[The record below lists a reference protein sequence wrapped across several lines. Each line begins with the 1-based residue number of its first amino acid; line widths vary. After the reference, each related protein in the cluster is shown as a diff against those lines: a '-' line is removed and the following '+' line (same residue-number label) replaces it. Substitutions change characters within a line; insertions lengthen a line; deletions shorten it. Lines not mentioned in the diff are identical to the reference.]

1 MDCRHGVVNLLCT
14 LAIWQRCGVDT
25 PTAINHYKNHRFPVE
40 SISPTVWLYLR
51 LGLSFRDVEE
61 LLWER
66 GVIVT
71 DEDIR
76 KWCRK
81 FGQQ

>member
-1 MDCRHGVVNLLCT
+1 MARVWRGHTHSHQSLQEPSLSCG
-14 LAIWQRCGVDT
+14 AISH
-25 PTAINHYKNHRFPVE
+25 A
-40 SISPTVWLYLR
+40 VWLYLR
-51 LGLSFRDVEE
+51 LCLSFRDVEE

-66 GVIVT
+66 GMIVT